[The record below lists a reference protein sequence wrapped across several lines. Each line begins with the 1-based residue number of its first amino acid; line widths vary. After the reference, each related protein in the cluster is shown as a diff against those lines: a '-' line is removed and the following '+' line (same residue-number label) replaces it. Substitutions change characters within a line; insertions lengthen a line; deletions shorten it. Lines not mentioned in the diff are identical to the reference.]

1 MGIFLDTVEDS
12 RERGWEREIVRYIK
26 LTPDI
31 KAMEICPEC
40 LARFFTDQEL
50 QDHIFNA
57 HRHKRILV
65 STKEKIRTATTD
77 SIKINEGVAQK
88 LTKIYRELQEKLHNH
103 QSIDL
108 DLLNRLIRENTA
120 DIVAHQYCQGLFGYL
135 EVSYFETVSPNPDQ
149 DIIRRLENVYGYLQP
164 FNDSLAKQIRCAIAL
179 KFNWFNALAKAPKES
194 IFYLAYVFFTKS
206 YDDIEFIRLPV
217 ESAPRSISGLY
228 VTENLEYL
236 LELIAIFFGDR
247 INKDKFNQLC
257 RRLKNYEAISP
268 HLKRKL
274 ELINARA
281 NRKLNNQEEARKFYR
296 RLAYDIDFSQ
306 EANGF

>member
-1 MGIFLDTVEDS
+1 MGIFLDTVEDN
-12 RERGWEREIVRYIK
+12 REMGWEQEIVRYIK
-26 LTPDI
+26 LLPDI
-31 KAMEICPEC
+31 NPMEICPEC
-40 LARFFTDQEL
+40 LNRFFTDQEL
-50 QDHIFNA
+50 QDHIFHA

-65 STKEKIRTATTD
+65 SAEDKIRTATTD
-77 SIKINEGVAQK
+77 SIKIDKNVSKK
-88 LTKIYRELQEKLHNH
+88 LIETYQEFQEKLQNR
-103 QSIDL
+103 QAIDL

-149 DIIRRLENVYGYLQP
+149 DIIRRLESVYGYLQP

-236 LELIAIFFGDR
+236 LELIAIFFSDR
-247 INKDKFNQLC
+247 INKDKFNQLY
-257 RRLKNYEAISP
+257 RRLKNLENISP
-268 HLKRKL
+268 NLKKKL
-274 ELINARA
+274 NLINARV
-281 NRKLNNQEEARKFYR
+281 NRKLNNQEEARRSYR
-296 RLAYDIDFSQ
+296 KLAYDRDFSQ
-306 EANGF
+306 ESNNF